1 MKIVDNRLVLEDD
14 DFFNLDETLGTII
27 QDALIQFKER
37 TNSYPSEFS
46 QPTKEQPNGTVSC
59 DQAVA
64 DWNRAIDK
72 MIKGFSVFEEEEELY
87 QTIDGIECP
96 YDYKQNWFVDK
107 VFTPCYKEGFT
118 AEDAEAYDAAKDLRE
133 SEDSKERLEG
143 RILFAKFFNH
153 LWE

>member
-1 MKIVDNRLVLEDD
+1 MKIVDNRLILEDD

-27 QDALIQFKER
+27 RDALIQFKER

-59 DQAVA
+59 EQAVA

-72 MIKGFSVFEEEEELY
+72 MIKGFEVFEEEEISP
-87 QTIDGIECP
+87 TIDGIECP
-96 YDYKQNWFVDK
+96 YDYTRNWFVDN

-118 AEDAEAYDAAKDLRE
+118 DKDAEAYDIAKDKRE